1 MDILDYEDSSYV
13 ASKSSLPEKPSHRR
27 WRMFNPSPLWQK
39 FTRYTGTP
47 IRIDTFIEIQ
57 LLVLTFSTGVQDAD
71 SFPNF
76 HCFASNQTGNTVL
89 LALGLSGYKSSIF
102 DIHNVAVSL
111 SLFLTGAL
119 LTGQIL
125 HRIGKRQRGWQFLSN
140 LLQTLMVIGAASLQ
154 FAQGAQQTG
163 PWALASIALLAFSS
177 GSQVATA
184 RAMQIPEITT
194 AMATAAWVD
203 LVIDPRLVVV
213 KNHSRNRRALF
224 LVALAGGSFVGAV
237 MHLQIGSS
245 WALLV
250 SGIIKAGVSVMVLI
264 SKSRAEE
271 EDREREGGV

>member
-13 ASKSSLPEKPSHRR
+13 ASKFSLPQKPPRRR
-27 WRMFNPSPLWQK
+27 WRMSSPGPLW
-39 FTRYTGTP
+39 TNLIDYARTP
-47 IRIDTFIEIQ
+47 IRVDTFIEVQ
-57 LLVLTFSTGVQDAD
+57 LLILTLSTGIQDAD

-89 LALGLSGYKSSIF
+89 LALGLSGYKSNVF

-119 LTGQIL
+119 LTGQVL
-125 HRIGKRQRGWQFLSN
+125 HRLGKRRRGWQFLSN
-140 LLQTLMVIGAASLQ
+140 LLQTMMVIGAASMQ

-163 PWALASIALLAFSS
+163 PWALGSIALLAFSS

-224 LVALAGGSFVGAV
+224 LAALAGGSFVGAV
-237 MHLQIGSS
+237 MHLQTGSS

-250 SGIIKAGVSVMVLI
+250 SGILKAGVSVMVLI
-264 SKSRAEE
+264 SKPHQVEEQRAA
-271 EDREREGGV
+271 REAV